1 MQIQTQIIRPCV
13 VIHVPNLTSAKMKI
27 RDVIRMIEADG
38 WYFARQ
44 KGDHRQY
51 RHRAKKGCVTIAGH
65 NSKDIHPKTLNSVLV
80 QAGLR
85 KR

>member
-1 MQIQTQIIRPCV
+1 M
-13 VIHVPNLTSAKMKI
+13 VIHVPDAISARMKI

-38 WYFARQ
+38 WYFVRQ

-51 RHRAKKGCVTIAGH
+51 RHHAKKGCVTIAGH
-65 NSKDIHPKTLNSVLV
+65 YSKDIHPKTLNSVLV